1 MAQEPLRFDS
11 AYRLS
16 QRQTQQIR
24 GWRRCMPQQ
33 PERFDVL
40 VLGSGTG
47 GKLTAWHLARS
58 GQRTAVVERQ
68 WIGGACP
75 NIACMPSKN
84 EIRSAEVAHLARH
97 GAEFGTMTGSVVV
110 DMATVRRRKREM
122 VERQVAKHLDNYKA
136 SGAEL
141 IMGSG
146 RFVAPKTLEVSVH
159 GGGTRAITAEKIFL
173 NLGTHAAV
181 PSVPGLAEVR
191 PLTHIEAL
199 ELDYLPPHLIVIG
212 GGYSG
217 LELAQAYRR
226 FGSNVTIIESGPQL
240 MGREDID
247 VSQEIRRILAGE
259 GIQAHVTAELL
270 NVRGRSGDKVSLQV
284 RTPSGEQKIEGSDI
298 LVAAGRIPNTAGIGL
313 EQNRRE
319 GGQSRLHPRQRTPG
333 NNRGR
338 HLGARGMRRQSAI
351 HARVGGRFSNYPGQ
365 SKRRKSQHAR
375 PTDPIL
381 HVHRSSA
388 GPCWTE

>member
-1 MAQEPLRFDS
+1 
-11 AYRLS
+11 
-16 QRQTQQIR
+16 
-24 GWRRCMPQQ
+24 MPQQ

-58 GQRTAVVERQ
+58 SQRTAVVERQ

-199 ELDYLPPHLIVIG
+199 ELDYYPHI
-212 GGYSG
+212 
-217 LELAQAYRR
+217 
-226 FGSNVTIIESGPQL
+226 
-240 MGREDID
+240 
-247 VSQEIRRILAGE
+247 
-259 GIQAHVTAELL
+259 
-270 NVRGRSGDKVSLQV
+270 
-284 RTPSGEQKIEGSDI
+284 
-298 LVAAGRIPNTAGIGL
+298 
-313 EQNRRE
+313 
-319 GGQSRLHPRQRTPG
+319 
-333 NNRGR
+333 
-338 HLGARGMRRQSAI
+338 
-351 HARVGGRFSNYPGQ
+351 
-365 SKRRKSQHAR
+365 
-375 PTDPIL
+375 
-381 HVHRSSA
+381 
-388 GPCWTE
+388 